1 MNDPVL
7 GDMYTDEHDV
17 QWIYAG
23 KAGWRRVVEPDTK
36 YSDITSDGGYD
47 PRDREPVSTAINE
60 NKRDF
65 MQWYMLSW
73 VNNAGN
79 SGTRSDA
86 LYQASIAAE
95 VYERI
100 EAEAKEKN

>member
-1 MNDPVL
+1 M
-7 GDMYTDEHDV
+7 
-17 QWIYAG
+17 
-23 KAGWRRVVEPDTK
+23 
-36 YSDITSDGGYD
+36 
-47 PRDREPVSTAINE
+47 STEINE

-73 VNNAGN
+73 VNSAGGN
-79 SGTRSDA
+79 PATRTDA

-100 EAEAKEKN
+100 EAEARTNLIK